1 MTYLLLFL
9 LIQGSLILRDFLNI
23 DTYLYFYS
31 LCMKFVCEIFAL
43 KFVYI
48 YLDFV
53 VLILESV
60 KWLSYQK
67 YDCWINEI
75 LTYNI

>member
-1 MTYLLLFL
+1 
-9 LIQGSLILRDFLNI
+9 
-23 DTYLYFYS
+23 
-31 LCMKFVCEIFAL
+31 MKFVCEICAL

-60 KWLSYQK
+60 KWVSYQK
-67 YDCWINEI
+67 HGRWINEI
-75 LTYNI
+75 LTNNIKKKTIVITITTKEDD